1 MDVILIRHGQSV
13 ANQKGL
19 LISNDT
25 DDLTYAGHQQSQAL
39 AAHLQTT
46 IAQADVLV
54 SSPWRRALTTAEIL
68 YGSRMD
74 QAKIEH
80 RITETYAGKHGTWLE
95 SNFNRAFP
103 NFYQDLSRR
112 YDGGESHKDM
122 SLRVTD
128 WVESV
133 LLAEAQQ
140 PGLLVCV
147 THGGPISVM
156 LQHLMGMPFE
166 ARYPSFTVPNASY
179 TKLQW
184 RADLNRYCVACM
196 GVTAA
201 THEAQLC
208 PKS

>member
-19 LISNDT
+19 LISSDT
-25 DDLTYAGHQQSQAL
+25 DDLTDAGRQQSQAL
-39 AAHLQTT
+39 AAELQQT
-46 IAQADVLV
+46 IARADVLV
-54 SSPWRRALTTAEIL
+54 SSSWRRALATAEIVF
-68 YGSRMD
+68 GSRMD
-74 QAKIEH
+74 QAQIEH
-80 RITETYAGKHGTWLE
+80 RITETHAGQHGTWLE
-95 SNFNRAFP
+95 SDFNRAFP
-103 NFYQDLSRR
+103 DFYQDLSRR

-122 SLRVTD
+122 SMRVTD

-133 LLAEAQQ
+133 VLARAQQ

-184 RADLNRYCVACM
+184 RADLGRYCVVCM
-196 GVTAA
+196 GVTPVAV
-201 THEAQLC
+201 H
-208 PKS
+208 

>member
-19 LISNDT
+19 LISNST
-25 DDLTYAGHQQSQAL
+25 DDLTEWGRQQSMAL
-39 AAHLQTT
+39 ATHLQTT

-54 SSPWRRALTTAEIL
+54 SSPWRRALTTAEIVF
-68 YGSRMD
+68 GSRMD
-74 QAKIEH
+74 QAQIEH
-80 RITETYAGKHGTWLE
+80 RITETHAGQHGTWLE
-95 SNFNRAFP
+95 SDFNRAFP
-103 NFYQDLSRR
+103 DFYQDLSLQ

-122 SLRVTD
+122 SIRVTE

-133 LLAEAQQ
+133 VLGQAQQ

-156 LQHLMGMPFE
+156 LQHLMGMPLE
-166 ARYPSFTVPNASY
+166 ERYPSFTVPNASY

-184 RADLNRYCVACM
+184 RADLKRYCVTCM
-196 GVTAA
+196 GVTPVTA
-201 THEAQLC
+201 H
-208 PKS
+208 

>member
-19 LISNDT
+19 LISNAT
-25 DDLTYAGHQQSQAL
+25 DDLTDTGRQQSQAL
-39 AAHLQTT
+39 AERLQTT

-54 SSPWRRALTTAEIL
+54 SSPWRRALATAEIVF
-68 YGSRMD
+68 GSRME
-74 QAKIEH
+74 QAQIEH
-80 RITETYAGKHGTWLE
+80 RITETHAGQHGTWLE
-95 SNFNRAFP
+95 CDFNRAFP
-103 NFYQDLSRR
+103 DFYQDLSRR

-128 WVESV
+128 WIESV
-133 LLAEAQQ
+133 VLSQAQQ

-147 THGGPISVM
+147 THGGPISAI

-166 ARYPSFTVPNASY
+166 SRYPSFTVPNASY

-184 RADLNRYCVACM
+184 RADLRRYCVACM
-196 GVTAA
+196 GVTPV
-201 THEAQLC
+201 TDQ
-208 PKS
+208 

>member
-1 MDVILIRHGQSV
+1 MDLILIRHGQSV

-25 DDLTYAGHQQSQAL
+25 DNLTEAGHQQTQAL
-39 AAHLQTT
+39 AAQLRT
-46 IAQADVLV
+46 IIAKADLLV
-54 SSPWRRALTTAEIL
+54 CSPWRRALTTAEIVF
-68 YGSRMD
+68 GSRMD
-74 QAKIEH
+74 ETQIEP
-80 RITETYAGKHGTWLE
+80 RITETNAGRHGTWLE
-95 SNFNRAFP
+95 SDFNRAYP
-103 NFYQDLSRR
+103 DFYQDLSRQ
-112 YDGGESHKDM
+112 YEGGESHKDM

-133 LLAEAQQ
+133 VLAQAQQ

-184 RADLNRYCVACM
+184 RTDMNRYCVICM
-196 GVTAA
+196 GVTPVAA
-201 THEAQLC
+201 H
-208 PKS
+208 